1 MRVSLNI
8 IIHCSAICGYV
19 GLQSEMHNNFTPAR
33 TLMYSNIEAQRILA
47 AVGVVL
53 SRLGAVSQQKE

>member
-1 MRVSLNI
+1 
-8 IIHCSAICGYV
+8 
-19 GLQSEMHNNFTPAR
+19 
-33 TLMYSNIEAQRILA
+33 MYSNIEAQRILA